1 MKFHLVNWDH
11 ICTPLP
17 NGGLAIR
24 NLRRFNETLLG
35 KWLWRFG
42 VERDA
47 LWRKVVIVKY
57 GSMEGR
63 WTSKVP
69 TGAYGVGL
77 WKYIHN
83 GWDNFSRLLKFE
95 VGDGSRIRFWDDVW
109 CMDGTLKDAFPD
121 LYCLA
126 RVQAAFVGDNFQYQ
140 GGFVHWEVTFSHLA
154 QDWELKSFSSFLEL
168 LYSTTVKGSG
178 EDKVCW
184 QPSKINGFQVKS
196 YYNSL
201 TSAGAGCF
209 PWKSI

>member
-1 MKFHLVNWDH
+1 MAFW
-11 ICTPLP
+11 
-17 NGGLAIR
+17 GGK
-24 NLRRFNETLLG
+24 G
-35 KWLWRFG
+35 C
-42 VERDA
+42 A
-47 LWRKVVIVKY
+47 LWRKVVTVKY
-57 GSMEGR
+57 GSMEGG
-63 WTSKVP
+63 WASKVP

-121 LYCLA
+121 LYRLA
-126 RVQAAFVGDNFQYQ
+126 HVQAAF
-140 GGFVHWEVTFSHLA
+140 
-154 QDWELKSFSSFLEL
+154 DWELKSFSSFLEL

-201 TSAGAGCF
+201 SSAGAGCF